1 MKNTFAPLCALLL
14 LVVVTLLPLPAPAA
28 HLSITISMQVANESC
43 PGTADGS
50 ITAIPAGGVGTYSY
64 LWSTGDQVQQ
74 ITGLTAGTYSVTV
87 TDQQGSTA
95 TAIATV
101 TVNNPAP
108 IAIAGNDTAIC
119 ATAFQLQAFTG
130 PGSTGQWINLG
141 SQGSIANPMAAQT
154 FVTGMLPGENQFAWV
169 ATNGQCTKADTI
181 TVRVSAATHV
191 RAGEDTLLCGTSL
204 DLRGSHPGT
213 GTGTWTSVGPAIGFQ
228 NPNQFATT
236 VFGLV
241 PGVVYTAVWTVTD
254 GTCVGSDTIT
264 IEVQDVPTAM
274 FTFNGSGQTVTFT
287 QGANLATTW
296 SWDFGDGD
304 SSILANPTHTYA
316 QPGNYLACLT
326 VTNVCGSDTLCR
338 ELTVV
343 PLAVQAGA
351 SAGLRLFPQPA
362 AGEVQVHIAG
372 WPGEKALLGV
382 YSLTGSRL
390 YAVEL
395 PLQQGEG
402 AASLPLVDLAPG
414 IYLLKA
420 EADGHTASTRL
431 VVTR

>member
-14 LVVVTLLPLPAPAA
+14 HVVVALLPLPGIAA
-28 HLSITISMQVANESC
+28 QLPITISMQVANESC

-50 ITAIPAGGVGTYSY
+50 ITAIPSGGIGTYSY

-87 TDQQGSTA
+87 TDQQGGIATA
-95 TAIATV
+95 TATV
-101 TVNNPAP
+101 GVNNPAP
-108 IAIAGNDTAIC
+108 LATAGNDTAIC
-119 ATAFQLQAFTG
+119 ATSIQLNGVTG

-141 SQGSIANPMAAQT
+141 SQGSIVNPMAAQT
-154 FVTGMLPGENQFAWV
+154 SVNGMLPGENLFAWV
-169 ATNGQCTKADTI
+169 ATNGQCTNADTI
-181 TVRVSAATHV
+181 TVRVSAATRV

-213 GTGTWTSVGPAIGFQ
+213 GTGAWSSAGPSIGFQ

-254 GTCVGSDTIT
+254 GSCIGSDSIT

-274 FTFNGSGQTVTFT
+274 FTFNGAGQTVAFT
-287 QGANLATTW
+287 QSANLATTW
-296 SWDFGDGD
+296 WWDFGDGD
-304 SSILANPTHTYA
+304 SSFAANPTHTFA
-316 QPGNYLACLT
+316 QPGNYLVCLT

-338 ELTVV
+338 ELTVF
-343 PLAVQAGA
+343 PLSAASAA
-351 SAGLRLFPQPA
+351 SAGLQLFPQPA
-362 AGEVQVHIAG
+362 EAEVRVHVAG
-372 WPGEKALLGV
+372 WPGDRVQLGV
-382 YSLTGSRL
+382 FSLTGSRL
-390 YAVEL
+390 HTTEL
-395 PLQQGEG
+395 RLQQGAGE
-402 AASLPLVDLAPG
+402 ASLPVSAMAPG

-420 EADGHTASTRL
+420 DAEGHTATTRL
-431 VVTR
+431 VIAH